1 MRRPL
6 SAALLAALLAGS
18 ALAQNAPTRAP
29 TSAPS
34 LFTPEA
40 FRSHVAFLADDLLE
54 GRDAGSRGYE
64 IAARYV
70 ASRFEAMGLQPA
82 GTGGGWYQQVPFV
95 SASLADAPARVTIG
109 GRAFA
114 NGESVLVRPHATEL
128 NQSVEAPAVFAGYG
142 LDAPGQGFDDY
153 RGLDVR
159 GKWVAVL
166 AGYPKGTPSEIGAHL
181 NAEKMRMAEAKG
193 AVGVIT
199 LLTRGEIAR
208 RPWVRR
214 TAAMREPALSWL
226 GVGDQPYNAAPGVRG
241 TATFDIPAGEA
252 LFQGAAKPFS
262 AVLDEAAAGAKPRGF
277 ALRQPV
283 KLERQTVGRRITSP
297 NVLAT
302 IPGSDPALANEVVL
316 LTAHL
321 DHVGAHEGKP
331 GDAIYNG
338 AMDNAT
344 GIATLLEAARAMA
357 ASPNRP
363 RRTVMFAALT
373 AEEKGLLGAEYLAKN
388 PVGPGRVVGV
398 VNLDMP
404 VLLYPFSDVIAFG
417 ANHSTLGPIVQRA
430 AAGMGVKLTP
440 DPLPEEGLFTRS
452 DHYKFVREGIPSV
465 FLMTG
470 FEGQGAEKF
479 RGFLATNYHQPSD
492 DLKQPIDW
500 QAGARFAE
508 INYRIAREI
517 ADAPQ
522 APRWNSDT
530 FFAPRRAARDPP
542 PARPA
547 AGGPTGGALPPGWRS
562 AGGIG

>member
-1 MRRPL
+1 MRRAIT
-6 SAALLAALLAGS
+6 AASLAALLAGS
-18 ALAQNAPTRAP
+18 AVAQTMPARTTPAPA
-29 TSAPS
+29 
-34 LFTPEA
+34 FTPEA
-40 FRSHVAFLADDLLE
+40 FRAHVAFLADDLLE

-95 SASLADAPARVTIG
+95 SATLADAPARVAIG

-114 NGESVLVRPHATEL
+114 NGESVLVRPHAGEL
-128 NQSVEAPAVFAGYG
+128 NQVVDAPVVFAGYG
-142 LDAPGQGFDDY
+142 LDARQAGFDDY

-181 NAEKMRMAEAKG
+181 NAEKMRMAERHG

-208 RPWVRR
+208 RPWARR
-214 TAAMREPALSWL
+214 TEAMREPALSW
-226 GVGDQPYNAAPGVRG
+226 VGADGQPYSLAPRVRG
-241 TATFDIPAGEA
+241 SATFDIPAGDA
-252 LFQGAAKPFS
+252 LFAGAAKPFS
-262 AVLDEAAAGAKPRGF
+262 AVLDEVAAGGKPRGF

-283 KLERQTVGRRITSP
+283 RLERRTVGRRITSP
-297 NVLAT
+297 NVMAM
-302 IPGSDPALANEVVL
+302 IPGSDPKLAGEVVL

-321 DHVGAHEGKP
+321 DHVGTNAAKTPDG
-331 GDAIYNG
+331 IYNG

-357 ASPNRP
+357 AAPTRP
-363 RRTVMFAALT
+363 RRTVVFAALT

-388 PVGPGRVVGV
+388 PVGPGKVAAV

-404 VLLYPFSDVIAFG
+404 VLLYPFTDVIAFG
-417 ANHSTLGPIVQRA
+417 ANHSTLGATVQRA
-430 AAGMGVKLTP
+430 AAGMGVKLSP

-452 DHYKFVREGIPSV
+452 DHYKFVREGVPSV

-470 FEGQGAEKF
+470 FEGQGGEKF
-479 RGFLATNYHQPSD
+479 RGFLATNYHQPTD
-492 DLKQPIDW
+492 DLAQPIDW

-508 INYRIAREI
+508 LNFRIAREI

-522 APRWNSDT
+522 APRWNADS
-530 FFAPRRAARDPP
+530 FFAPVRAMR
-542 PARPA
+542 
-547 AGGPTGGALPPGWRS
+547 
-562 AGGIG
+562 